1 MLVKKRII
9 GATLLTVVCAL
20 LISNVVGILMFRSR
34 EMDAARETL
43 QELLTLMDA
52 QSAITEPD
60 ELLRQF
66 SAAAPD
72 KRLTIIDTD
81 GTVLADS
88 EADPSGMEDHEDR
101 PEVAD
106 AAATGWGEAVRQSD
120 TVGATM
126 LYVAKRF
133 ADNMVGRAAMPV
145 SSINSLALSSVWGFL
160 LAAVAALLLCW
171 FLASR
176 TARRAAAPFSA
187 VGDAL
192 QGVLDGKPAPQGLV
206 LDKADDEL
214 RPILRTIDK
223 LVDRLGEYIQSITD
237 ERNKVSL
244 ILDCMAEGL
253 ILLDE
258 EGRILAINRAARSI
272 FGFPEGEE
280 DDGALL
286 LTRSRRLR
294 NAIQESRDKHAPVVL
309 DVDASPRTP
318 AACGCSS
325 PPSPAG
331 SMRARAWAHPS
342 SSPTSPS

>member
-1 MLVKKRII
+1 MRGTLPCAFGWEALLVKKRII

-120 TVGATM
+120 TVGTTM
-126 LYVAKRF
+126 LYVA
-133 ADNMVGRAAMPV
+133 N
-145 SSINSLALSSVWGFL
+145 
-160 LAAVAALLLCW
+160 ALLTIWWAGRPCPSLP
-171 FLASR
+171 S
-176 TARRAAAPFSA
+176 TAW
-187 VGDAL
+187 L
-192 QGVLDGKPAPQGLV
+192 
-206 LDKADDEL
+206 
-214 RPILRTIDK
+214 
-223 LVDRLGEYIQSITD
+223 
-237 ERNKVSL
+237 
-244 ILDCMAEGL
+244 
-253 ILLDE
+253 
-258 EGRILAINRAARSI
+258 
-272 FGFPEGEE
+272 
-280 DDGALL
+280 
-286 LTRSRRLR
+286 
-294 NAIQESRDKHAPVVL
+294 
-309 DVDASPRTP
+309 
-318 AACGCSS
+318 
-325 PPSPAG
+325 
-331 SMRARAWAHPS
+331 
-342 SSPTSPS
+342 